1 MAGCR
6 YQHYVLIVSAQL
18 RPRNKF
24 PFIAYGI
31 HFYFILDFHAKR
43 RKFMRHRI
51 YQTMVLDDVCSLP
64 TACQSVRKYFV
75 DVRQRVQLLPLNG
88 CEPPEAKFF
97 FHSRVL
103 GSEKTSSGG
112 RNSWQFCVLVIVS
125 SHVPPTFH
133 LLIIDTVRSVSVPR
147 MLNHFRALFV
157 HNLDASHSE
166 ESNFPRL
173 PRKRSFPS

>member
-1 MAGCR
+1 M
-6 YQHYVLIVSAQL
+6 
-18 RPRNKF
+18 
-24 PFIAYGI
+24 GI

-43 RKFMRHRI
+43 RKFIYAPPHLPDVGVGCRLLAATHRLLKQHTFGSI
-51 YQTMVLDDVCSLP
+51 LSMSGSVFSCYLWTDVNHPRQSFFSGPGIWKSLP
-64 TACQSVRKYFV
+64 
-75 DVRQRVQLLPLNG
+75 
-88 CEPPEAKFF
+88 
-97 FHSRVL
+97 
-103 GSEKTSSGG
+103 GG
-112 RNSWQFCVLVIVS
+112 RNSWQFCVRVIVS